1 MNKNI
6 DHTDSAKN
14 MNTERG
20 NGGETHQRA
29 NGDPA
34 RRCHFG

>member
-1 MNKNI
+1 MNNNI
-6 DHTDSAKN
+6 DHTDPAKN

-29 NGDPA
+29 GY
-34 RRCHFG
+34 R